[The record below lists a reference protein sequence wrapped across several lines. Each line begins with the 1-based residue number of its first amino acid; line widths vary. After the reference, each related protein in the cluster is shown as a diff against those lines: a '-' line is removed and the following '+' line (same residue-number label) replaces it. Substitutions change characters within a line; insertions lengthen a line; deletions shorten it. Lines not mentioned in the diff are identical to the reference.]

1 MNASFESSA
10 VPFCNVFHESMSFI
24 SKQGTVLKET
34 KKYFQ
39 HKDCNWKVNSEILGL
54 LFQYQNQCNYLNLA
68 ILDQAYP
75 IR

>member
-39 HKDCNWKVNSEILGL
+39 HKDCNWKVNSEILGV
-54 LFQYQNQCNYLNLA
+54 LF
-68 ILDQAYP
+68 
-75 IR
+75 